1 MLPSGSAQFLR
12 CLALVA
18 AAGAF
23 ASEASAQQQERKF
36 IDRIMHPDMTLHAE
50 GFEKSFETKASA
62 SDRPAAVRPFAF
74 GGRTAS
80 TGGFNARAFND
91 GRGTFRTDGFA
102 VKRATLADQH
112 DPLADRGFATSAV
125 PVREDRLA
133 NKSLGGDRA
142 YVDSTKPYL
151 VPGKR
156 QDMMDD
162 LRKQKNLSI
171 DQIRDILNKNK

>member
-1 MLPSGSAQFLR
+1 MLPPGFAQSLR

-18 AAGAF
+18 VAGAF
-23 ASEASAQQQERKF
+23 APKAGAQQQERKF

-50 GFEKSFETKASA
+50 GFEKSFETRASA
-62 SDRPAAVRPFAF
+62 SDRPAAVRSFAF

-80 TGGFNARAFND
+80 TGGFNARAFDD
-91 GRGTFRTDGFA
+91 GRGTFRTDNFA
-102 VKRATLADQH
+102 VKRAALADQH
-112 DPLADRGFATSAV
+112 APLADRGFATNAV

-133 NKSLGGDRA
+133 NKNFGDRA
-142 YVDSTKPYL
+142 YVSAEKPFL